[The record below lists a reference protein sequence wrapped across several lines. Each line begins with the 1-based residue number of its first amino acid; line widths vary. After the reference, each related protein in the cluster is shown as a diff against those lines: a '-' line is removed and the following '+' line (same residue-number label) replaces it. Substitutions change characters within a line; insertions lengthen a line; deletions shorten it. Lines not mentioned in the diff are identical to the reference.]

1 MTWLLFQKDN
11 NLIHWNLYKPVLMQL
26 EQFRTKQTPLAF
38 LGTRKTSVTPPCN
51 ISCYF
56 NVALLHFCS
65 KGDFNKYDYCL
76 YCKPKNVFC
85 CHVNMVTIANK
96 PEFWMNE
103 YWINDVL
110 VYSRVSI
117 IRDRCGLKYFRSPK
131 FENGKNRKTNFVNV
145 ITVITHCTQNK
156 MST

>member
-1 MTWLLFQKDN
+1 
-11 NLIHWNLYKPVLMQL
+11 MQL

-38 LGTRKTSVTPPCN
+38 LGTRKTSETPPCN
-51 ISCYF
+51 ISRYF

-65 KGDFNKYDYCL
+65 KGDFKKYDYCL

-117 IRDRCGLKYFRSPK
+117 IR
-131 FENGKNRKTNFVNV
+131 GKWA
-145 ITVITHCTQNK
+145 
-156 MST
+156 